1 MPGFALTTAASLTC
15 AHQGQL
21 TLTPGGQQ
29 VLATGAPVVT
39 TADVNVVAPS
49 CALSSSPTPTPCVKV
64 DFGLAAS
71 TRVFVQG
78 RPLVVQPT
86 GPGTGLCLSAAQVP
100 QGPPVVST
108 VQQRVV
114 AT

>member
-1 MPGFALTTAASLTC
+1 MPGFALTTAAALTC
-15 AHQGQL
+15 AHQGQV
-21 TLTPGGQQ
+21 TLTPGQQQ
-29 VLATGAPVVT
+29 VLAGGAPVVT

-49 CALSSSPTPTPCVKV
+49 CVLSSAQPPSPCVKV
-64 DFGLAAS
+64 DFGPAAS
-71 TRVFVQG
+71 THVLVRG
-78 RPLVVQPT
+78 RPLVVQPA
-86 GPGTGLCLSAAQVP
+86 GPGTGLGQSAAQAP